1 MFIRAL
7 KDVQG
12 TERYKVLINGT
23 TRIGAQ
29 VGGDVQPGG
38 SSARYL
44 AASSSVYRAGM
55 ALHTKAILV

>member
-1 MFIRAL
+1 MFIRTL

-38 SSARYL
+38 SSAEHREVVVP
-44 AASSSVYRAGM
+44 SRAGV
-55 ALHTKAILV
+55 AGHD

>member
-1 MFIRAL
+1 MFIRTL

-44 AASSSVYRAGM
+44 AAADGM
-55 ALHTKAILV
+55 GFSLHINRVNAVHR